1 MGCALMPA
9 GLQFERNSQSLFLVA
24 IFQQHLDSGIDVA
37 LQAVRG
43 RPYFLF
49 DLQEF
54 VDTHERLGPVSI
66 PDNSVWLFQNQYILV
81 SIR

>member
-1 MGCALMPA
+1 MGYALMPA
-9 GLQFERNSQSLFLVA
+9 GLQFERNGQSLFLVA
-24 IFQQHLDSGIDVA
+24 IFQQHLDSGINVA
-37 LQAVRG
+37 FQAVQG

-66 PDNSVWLFQNQYILV
+66 LDDSVWLFQNQYILV